1 MSTGN
6 KFMDWCRIPPPA
18 PKNDHKKLLASG
30 ILCVILSASIFA
42 GLPIYST
49 LFAGSAGGLAGSG
62 TILSIASLGQGPLYL
77 QNATYQQIAEAN
89 NDTLQSYD
97 STMELIADNG
107 SNVLYFS
114 NMDFCNGDETS
125 ATINSTVVNL
135 GDKDL
140 TAISIDIYRGNS
152 IFAQIN
158 GPFLIKAHSVGSV
171 ILQIYNLTSLSREE
185 AQLITQFRHEGES
198 NAMIFAGR
206 VMYSMT
212 LKTSESIL
220 ASYETF
226 VFPTA
231 YIWPECA

>member
-6 KFMDWCRIPPPA
+6 KFIDWCRIPPPA

-49 LFAGSAGGLAGSG
+49 LFAGSAGSLAASG
-62 TILSIASLGQGPLYL
+62 TILSIANLGQGPLYL

-89 NDTLQSYD
+89 NATLQNYD
-97 STMELIADNG
+97 FTVEPIADNR
-107 SNVLYFS
+107 SNILYFS
-114 NMDFCNGDETS
+114 SIGFNGAETS
-125 ATINSTVVNL
+125 ATINSTIINL
-135 GDKDL
+135 GDRDL

-158 GPFLIKAHSVGSV
+158 GPFLIEAHSVGSV
-171 ILQIYNLTSLSREE
+171 IFQINNLTSLSKEE
-185 AQLITQFRHEGES
+185 AQLITQFRHEGETD
-198 NAMIFAGR
+198 ARIFAGR
-206 VMYSMT
+206 IIYSMT
-212 LKTSESIL
+212 LKTSENIS

-231 YIWPECA
+231 YIWPDCA